1 MSDPTKII
9 KIYPTFDK
17 SGNAIYELYS
27 YPKGSNIELQC
38 QVYPTRVI
46 PVFFIP
52 GVMGSNLKAKEKM
65 GDRVWRLDSLGG
77 IALTW
82 FGASA
87 EERKRLLNPTE
98 TEVDDGGKVD
108 ESDNE
113 APLLQTRRQRGWGS
127 VAYTSYAPFL
137 AWLQEALNDFSAYGR
152 GERHKLVGQD
162 LAAEIGE
169 LALQEE
175 EVKLS
180 YNYLFPVFAVGY
192 NWLESNAESARHI
205 GEKITETINFYK
217 RKGRQ
222 CEKAI
227 LVTHSMGGLVAR
239 HYSECLGGRDNV
251 LGVVH
256 GVMPATGAAATYRRM
271 KTGTEYP
278 EGDYVSWI
286 AAQVL
291 GGDGGKMTA
300 VLSQAPGPM
309 QLLPGRDYGT
319 RWLKILDGEN
329 VNFYPKEDPYAEIY
343 LVRDKWWGLCDERL
357 ISPGSRRTQW
367 ELNNDWLTYTKM
379 LNNKVKAFIENLSG
393 KYHPNTHVFYSAASA
408 HPAYGDVCWC
418 AETPAIEG
426 RMNQG
431 RVRHAADAQV
441 VWEGQT
447 GVTRKVATPLG
458 GEGWASGIR
467 QTYRLLPPT
476 EAGDGTVPLRSGRI
490 PSGYL
495 RSRFQVAVEHEPAY
509 QDAKARLFTL
519 RAIVKIAQAVKH
531 TTQGDG

>member
-17 SGNAIYELYS
+17 SGNAIYDLYS

-52 GVMGSNLKAKEKM
+52 GVMGSNLKNTDEGKP
-65 GDRVWRLDSLGG
+65 VWRLDSKTE
-77 IALTW
+77 IAKAW
-82 FGASA
+82 FFASA
-87 EERKRLLNPTE
+87 EERKRLLNPME
-98 TEVDDGGKVD
+98 TEVDTGGDVD

-113 APLLQTRRQRGWGS
+113 LFLLQTRRERGWGS

-137 AWLQEALNDFSAYGR
+137 TWLQEVLNDFSAYGR

-192 NWLESNAESARHI
+192 NWLESNEKSAESL
-205 GEKITETINFYK
+205 GKKITETITFYK
-217 RKGRQ
+217 RKGRR

-239 HYSECLGGRDNV
+239 HYSECLGGRDSV

-271 KTGTEYP
+271 KAGTEYKDI
-278 EGDYVSWI
+278 ESW
-286 AAQVL
+286 AAARVL
-291 GGDGGKMTA
+291 GSDAEKMTA
-300 VLSQAPGPM
+300 VLSQAPGPL
-309 QLLPGRDYGT
+309 QLLPGRDYGMG
-319 RWLKILDGEN
+319 WLKIQDGDN
-329 VNFYPKEDPYAEIY
+329 VYSYPKQDPYSEIY

-367 ELNNDWLTYTKM
+367 ELNSDWRSFAEIIKED
-379 LNNKVKAFIENLSG
+379 VQIFIENLSG
-393 KYHPNTHVFYSAASA
+393 KYHPNTHAFYSAASE
-408 HPAYGDVCWC
+408 HPSYGEVCWR
-418 AETPAIEG
+418 TGSPPPDGGMNKG
-426 RMNQG
+426 RQRDAPN
-431 RVRHAADAQV
+431 AQV
-441 VWEGQT
+441 LKVGAT
-447 GVTRKVATPLG
+447 GETRSVATPLSG
-458 GEGWASGIR
+458 TGWSKVIQ
-467 QTYRLLPPT
+467 QTYSLLPPT

-490 PSGYL
+490 SANYL
-495 RSRFQVAVEHEPAY
+495 RSRCQVAVEHEPAY

-519 RAIVKIAQAVKH
+519 RAIVKIAQTIKH
-531 TTQGDG
+531 TKQGDG